1 MSDED
6 VVEERDGYRVRLE
19 HDDSPEQ
26 PYDDGA
32 VPILTVERYRQVEA
46 FNSQAEDYVHAV
58 TEILDRHDYETLER
72 FVKIFYGAV
81 KMDRW
86 YSDGLQ
92 GHYIAFDT
100 AAWREKVGA
109 PEDRLKDEDYLS
121 EVRAWAEGEVYGY
134 IVEKHLH
141 YTKTYAED
149 PEYSEEGDEWAE
161 VQETGYVFN
170 KTHNGYDAI
179 KMGVSCW
186 GFYGREYA
194 EQAAREAL
202 ESTIASETKE
212 ESVRGCSCG
221 EADHGA
227 PGHEGHEEESSD

>member
-1 MSDED
+1 MSDEN

-19 HDDSPEQ
+19 YDDSPDK

-58 TEILDRHDYETLER
+58 TEILDRHDYDTLER

-86 YSDGLQ
+86 YSTGLQ
-92 GHYIAFDT
+92 GYYVAFDT
-100 AAWREKVGA
+100 AAWRETVGA
-109 PEDRLKDEDYLS
+109 PVDRLKDEDYLS
-121 EVRAWAEGEVYGY
+121 ETRAWAEGEVFGY
-134 IVEKHLH
+134 IVEKNVH

-149 PEYSEEGDEWAE
+149 PSYNEEGEEW
-161 VQETGYVFN
+161 VQVQDTGYVSDG
-170 KTHNGYDAI
+170 KGGWQH
-179 KMGVSCW
+179 VSMPVACW
-186 GFYGREYA
+186 GFYGQEYA

-202 ESTIASETKE
+202 ETTIDNAKE
-212 ESVRGCSCG
+212 ESSG
-221 EADHGA
+221 D
-227 PGHEGHEEESSD
+227 

>member
-1 MSDED
+1 MSDDED

-19 HDDSPEQ
+19 YDDSPEK

-32 VPILTVERYRQVEA
+32 VPILTYDQGRVEA
-46 FNSQAEDYVHAV
+46 FNSQAEDYVSAV
-58 TEILDRHDYETLER
+58 SEVLDRHDWDTLER

-86 YSDGLQ
+86 YSDGFR
-92 GHYIAFDT
+92 GYYIAFDT
-100 AAWREKVGA
+100 AEWREKVGA

-121 EVRAWAEGEVYGY
+121 ETRAWAEGDVYGY
-134 IVEKHLH
+134 IVEKNLH

-149 PEYSEEGDEWAE
+149 PSYSEEGDEWVE
-161 VQETGYVFN
+161 VSDG
-170 KTHNGYDAI
+170 
-179 KMGVSCW
+179 SCW

-202 ESTIASETKE
+202 DSTIERTSN
-212 ESVRGCSCG
+212 G
-221 EADHGA
+221 
-227 PGHEGHEEESSD
+227 

>member
-1 MSDED
+1 MSDD
-6 VVEERDGYRVRLE
+6 AGVVEERDGYRVRLE
-19 HDDSPEQ
+19 LDDSPEQ

-46 FNSQAEDYVHAV
+46 FNPQAEEYVHAV
-58 TEILDRHDYETLER
+58 TEILDRHDWDTLER

-81 KMDRW
+81 KMQRW
-86 YSDGLQ
+86 YSSGME
-92 GHYIAFDT
+92 GHYVAFDT

-109 PEDRLKDEDYLS
+109 PETLKDEDYLS
-121 EVRAWAEGEVYGY
+121 ETRAWAEGDVYGY
-134 IVEKHLH
+134 IVEKNLH

-149 PEYSEEGDEWAE
+149 PSYNEEGDEWVE

-170 KTHNGYDAI
+170 KAHNGYDAI

-202 ESTIASETKE
+202 KTTIDSSIKE
-212 ESVRGCSCG
+212 ESHDV
-221 EADHGA
+221 
-227 PGHEGHEEESSD
+227 